1 VRYLIGSAEVRLVLE
16 VDGGDRG
23 RSRDFGGQGC
33 ARECNQGG
41 LDTIDIVRYFDK
53 KTVGLDFEG
62 MKADIKVCLAVQ
74 YGRIPQGPLGGDEFS
89 R

>member
-1 VRYLIGSAEVRLVLE
+1 MCIQ
-16 VDGGDRG
+16 DGLY
-23 RSRDFGGQGC
+23 S
-33 ARECNQGG
+33 
-41 LDTIDIVRYFDK
+41 TDIARYFDK